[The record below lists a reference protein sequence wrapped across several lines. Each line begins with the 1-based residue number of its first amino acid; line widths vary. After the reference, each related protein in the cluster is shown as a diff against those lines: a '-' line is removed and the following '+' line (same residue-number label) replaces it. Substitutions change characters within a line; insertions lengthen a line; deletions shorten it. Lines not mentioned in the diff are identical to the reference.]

1 MNPIITKNGKN
12 ALMVRPNNTVA
23 PKPAYTATPTTRNGD
38 GFHRGDGKPT
48 DGHGQW
54 VLQPSGK
61 LPPRAF
67 VVHEKERQLAEIFWH
82 SVPLDANALGEIQ
95 RIGGEIFDA
104 TYGAEGKKFEREISA
119 GQLEIE
125 RLSAERSRLNADL
138 ENIPATVEKE
148 QAEPRFPKWF
158 SAKWW
163 GFAICLLLLCVSSGA
178 ALLQISNLYL
188 PTMQSWLFSCVA
200 ASPWILAAVAAEI
213 FVLVTVRSE
222 SPKFTWAM
230 RGAALVLIV
239 GIVMWLAGLF
249 PLAAPLNVGD
259 LTSNNFLLPDRR
271 LALAGQLLCELAVSF
286 MLLTAML
293 KLLNFQRVTVP
304 NENRLRIAACI
315 AELDSELGGVLRELA
330 KPEGNFV
337 EWENSRAAFIQEGIS
352 IYHLRMEGAALMAE
366 IQRKLG
372 ENQHLLGYFRPD
384 KNKPK

>member
-1 MNPIITKNGKN
+1 MAHSTLLDSS
-12 ALMVRPNNTVA
+12 AL
-23 PKPAYTATPTTRNGD
+23 D
-38 GFHRGDGKPT
+38 G
-48 DGHGQW
+48 
-54 VLQPSGK
+54 
-61 LPPRAF
+61 
-67 VVHEKERQLAEIFWH
+67 
-82 SVPLDANALGEIQ
+82 IQ

-104 TYGAEGKKFEREISA
+104 TFGSEAKKFEYEVAA

-125 RLSAERSRLNADL
+125 RLTTERNRLKADL

-148 QAEPRFPKWF
+148 QAEPRFPAWF

-163 GFAICLLLLCVSSGA
+163 GFVICSLLLCVSSGA
-178 ALLQISNLYL
+178 ALLQIANLYL

-213 FVLVTVRSE
+213 FILVTVRSE
-222 SPKFTWAM
+222 SPKFAWAM

-259 LTSNNFLLPDRR
+259 LTSRNFLLPDRR
-271 LALAGQLLCELAVSF
+271 LACGGQLLCELAVSF

-293 KLLNFQRVTVP
+293 KLLDYQRVTVP

-330 KPEGNFV
+330 KPEGNLI
-337 EWENSRAAFIQEGIS
+337 EWKNSRAAFIEEGIS
-352 IYHLRMEGAALMAE
+352 IFHLRMEDAALLAE
-366 IQRKLG
+366 MQRRRG
-372 ENQHLLGYFRPD
+372 ENQRLREHFQPEQKQL
-384 KNKPK
+384 K

>member
-1 MNPIITKNGKN
+1 VSVHT
-12 ALMVRPNNTVA
+12 
-23 PKPAYTATPTTRNGD
+23 
-38 GFHRGDGKPT
+38 
-48 DGHGQW
+48 
-54 VLQPSGK
+54 GK

-67 VVHEKERQLAEIFWH
+67 VLNEKERQCGYVLWH

-104 TYGAEGKKFEREISA
+104 TYGAEGKKFERDISA

-125 RLSAERSRLNADL
+125 RLTTERSRLNADL
-138 ENIPATVEKE
+138 ENIPATVDQD

-163 GFAICLLLLCVSSGA
+163 GFAICFLLLCVSSGA
-178 ALLQISNLYL
+178 ALLQIANLYL

-222 SPKFTWAM
+222 SPKFAWAM

-249 PLAAPLNVGD
+249 PLAASLNVGD
-259 LTSNNFLLPDRR
+259 LTSKSLLLPDRR
-271 LALAGQLLCELAVSF
+271 LALAGQLFCELAVSF

-315 AELDSELGGVLRELA
+315 AELDSQLGSVLRELA
-330 KPEGNFV
+330 KPEGNLI
-337 EWENSRAAFIQEGIS
+337 EWKNSRAAFIEEGIS
-352 IYHLRMEGAALMAE
+352 IFHLRTEDAALLAE
-366 IQRKLG
+366 IHRRRG
-372 ENQHLLGYFRPD
+372 ENQHLLGYFQPD
-384 KNKPK
+384 KNN